1 MVLHM
6 CKLWKI
12 QYPRMEVLLK
22 KITIIITNH
31 LQELYRIIIGL
42 LINLRLNQQLD
53 RVILNHIHTVII
65 LIIVIIIKHNLN
77 MDWLIMYMILIII
90 WLILIMIKIIK
101 TNCLESDLIWLI
113 VGKLRKMI
121 KNKSSYK
128 IKKKIIKLEE
138 FNSLDWKIKDN
149 RGY

>member
-1 MVLHM
+1 
-6 CKLWKI
+6 
-12 QYPRMEVLLK
+12 MEVLLK

-77 MDWLIMYMILIII
+77 MD
-90 WLILIMIKIIK
+90 
-101 TNCLESDLIWLI
+101 
-113 VGKLRKMI
+113 
-121 KNKSSYK
+121 
-128 IKKKIIKLEE
+128 
-138 FNSLDWKIKDN
+138 
-149 RGY
+149 

>member
-1 MVLHM
+1 M

-12 QYPRMEVLLK
+12 QYLRMEVLIK

-53 RVILNHIHTVII
+53 KVILNHIHTVII
-65 LIIVIIIKHNLN
+65 LIIIEHNIN

-101 TNCLESDLIWLI
+101 INCLESDLIWLI

-128 IKKKIIKLEE
+128 IKKKIIKLGE

-149 RGY
+149 KAY